1 MLKIYKVEAAIFGYV
16 TDNQQHWQV
25 DGTPMQPSTQLEL
38 ILAAWLGHVDGALGQ
53 SFLFLQQELNSN
65 QELPGHVDGALGQ
78 LVWLWPRVSVCA
90 RSSLLSKQLVTWKKS
105 LSSTFSWIIL
115 AVLNLDGEVGMTG

>member
-1 MLKIYKVEAAIFGYV
+1 
-16 TDNQQHWQV
+16 
-25 DGTPMQPSTQLEL
+25 MQPSTQLEL
-38 ILAAWLGHVDGALGQ
+38 IYIRTRAAWLGHGDGVLGQ

-90 RSSLLSKQLVTWKKS
+90 GSPLLSKQLVTWKKK
-105 LSSTFSWIIL
+105 LSWTFSWIIL
-115 AVLNLDGEVGMTG
+115 AVLNLNGEGGGVTGCMVNELGSASAAI